1 MYSFAPDQVLFAD
14 IVILS
19 HFRINIELGTLV
31 SKNKEYIIT
40 PYLFLFIYLHDCIL
54 VWRVG
59 EQNVKGQLIN
69 YSGRIVYPA
78 SKGRYTVRI
87 TLQAGFKVNVLKA
100 LRFSSTHGRKTLQY
114 IIITT
119 MYIIHVGAFKMKKR
133 RNISFTKN
141 CT

>member
-1 MYSFAPDQVLFAD
+1 M
-14 IVILS
+14 
-19 HFRINIELGTLV
+19 
-31 SKNKEYIIT
+31 
-40 PYLFLFIYLHDCIL
+40 
-54 VWRVG
+54 G

-100 LRFSSTHGRKTLQY
+100 LIRFSSTHCRKTLQY

-119 MYIIHVGAFKMKKR
+119 MYIIGAFKMKKGEIFLLQKIAR
-133 RNISFTKN
+133 SRKLKYL
-141 CT
+141 

>member
-1 MYSFAPDQVLFAD
+1 M
-14 IVILS
+14 
-19 HFRINIELGTLV
+19 
-31 SKNKEYIIT
+31 SKNKEYIT

-100 LRFSSTHGRKTLQY
+100 LRLSSTHGRKTLQY

-119 MYIIHVGAFKMKKR
+119 MYIIGAFKMKKR

>member
-1 MYSFAPDQVLFAD
+1 MFAD
-14 IVILS
+14 IVILN
-19 HFRINIELGTLV
+19 HFRINIKLGTLV
-31 SKNKEYIIT
+31 SKNKEYIT

-100 LRFSSTHGRKTLQY
+100 LRLSSTHGRKTLQY

-119 MYIIHVGAFKMKKR
+119 MYIIGAFKMKKGEIFLLQKIAR
-133 RNISFTKN
+133 RRKLKYL
-141 CT
+141 

>member
-1 MYSFAPDQVLFAD
+1 M
-14 IVILS
+14 
-19 HFRINIELGTLV
+19 
-31 SKNKEYIIT
+31 
-40 PYLFLFIYLHDCIL
+40 
-54 VWRVG
+54 G

-100 LRFSSTHGRKTLQY
+100 LRLSSTHGRKTLQY

-119 MYIIHVGAFKMKKR
+119 MYIIGAFKMKKKKIFLLQKIAR
-133 RNISFTKN
+133 SRKFTEIFVVNGNSYFTLKSN
-141 CT
+141 

>member
-1 MYSFAPDQVLFAD
+1 MFAD

-19 HFRINIELGTLV
+19 HFRINIKLGTLV
-31 SKNKEYIIT
+31 SKNKEYIT

-100 LRFSSTHGRKTLQY
+100 LIRFSSTHCRKTLQY

-119 MYIIHVGAFKMKKR
+119 MYIIGAFKMKKKEKY
-133 RNISFTKN
+133 FFYKK

>member
-1 MYSFAPDQVLFAD
+1 MFAD

-19 HFRINIELGTLV
+19 HFRINIKLGTLV
-31 SKNKEYIIT
+31 SKNKEYIT
-40 PYLFLFIYLHDCIL
+40 PYLFLFIYLHDSIL
-54 VWRVG
+54 VWRMG

-78 SKGRYTVRI
+78 SKGRHTVRI

-119 MYIIHVGAFKMKKR
+119 MYIIGAFKMKKGEIFLLQKIAR
-133 RNISFTKN
+133 SRKLKYL
-141 CT
+141 